1 MKNILLV
8 SHVFPREVDDFD
20 NLVTQLKMASSF
32 LQGDLIFDYHIIL
45 NLNPEIIDWN
55 KSNIPQDFFVDKIK
69 SSVKKLDWCNE
80 IKLEILTDN
89 GVFGLL
95 EQRINLTKKFPD
107 YFGYLIVDN
116 DIILDDFYLYAFE
129 NSITAINQTSDFVL
143 IPQPYCHWDNS
154 WDVISHVPFQ
164 NGFSTDEFNPY
175 SIKSIKSGDDIE
187 LIDLREFKFAGG
199 WMTFITREL
208 LSKVLFPPVKGYGME
223 DTYLSL
229 VFNKMKREGSP
240 IHQYLM
246 KNIVVQENRK
256 YLSNSIYSNF
266 VYYNIDLLKKIND
279 ESKQIFSNEIFKLKL

>member
-20 NLVTQLKMASSF
+20 NLVTQLKTASSF

-45 NLNPEIIDWN
+45 NLNPEIIDWD
-55 KSNIPQDFFVDKIK
+55 KSNIPQDFFVEKIK

-89 GVFGLL
+89 SVFGLL

-129 NSITAINQTSDFVL
+129 NSITSINQISDFVL

-199 WMTFITREL
+199 WMTFITRDL
-208 LSKVLFPPVKGYGME
+208 LSKVSFPPVRGYGME

-229 VFNKMKREGSP
+229 VLNKMKREGSP

-266 VYYNIDLLKKIND
+266 VYYNIDVLKKIND